1 MSPAVTSDATMTFD
15 ERYRAIDSR
24 DTRFDGQFVT
34 AVRSTGIYC
43 RPSCPARTPKPS
55 NVTFYPTS
63 AAAHEAGYRA
73 CKRCLP
79 EAAPGSPQWNLR
91 GDTAGRA
98 MRLIADGVV
107 EREGVP
113 GLARRLGYSPRHLT
127 RLLTAELGAGP
138 LALSRAHRAQ
148 TARMLLVGT
157 DLPAA
162 DVAFSAGFASVR
174 QFNDTVREVFGMPPL
189 ELRARRR
196 GMRGAAAV
204 VPGTIDLVLPH
215 RGPLDADGLFAW
227 MAARAV
233 AGAEVATA
241 TTFARTLRLPHGPA
255 WFELRLDP
263 AGRVRLHTRL
273 THLADLSTLVTR
285 ARRLFDLDA
294 DPYAVDDAL
303 AWHPELAPLLAALP
317 GIRVPGAA
325 DPHEML
331 IRAMVGQQITVAAA
345 RTALTQLTA
354 ELGDDVD
361 GFEGTTK
368 LFPTMAA
375 IAERGH
381 EVLRGP
387 AARIRAI
394 TGAAAALADGSL
406 TLTPGDDAVE
416 QRRALLAMPGIGPWT
431 ADYVRMRVLGDPDV
445 FLPGDVAVRAGA
457 ATAGLP
463 ADPGPLTAWAARTA
477 PWRSYLTA
485 HLWRAVPQR
494 RSAELHGSR
503 ATRPRHAEEPGSSRL
518 IRGVLQS
525 PSKET
530 LVTTATIQTLDTP
543 DGPFTL
549 LVDDAGRVLASGWT
563 ADTDRILGRLRAA
576 DRPSTVTAGETD
588 AAAAVAAYYAGDLAA
603 IDGVP
608 VAQQGTAMQ
617 LAGWAVLRRI
627 EPGRPLTYAEFA
639 AELGSA
645 NAVRAAASICAR
657 NAPALFVPC
666 HRVLRTGGALGG
678 FAWGLDVKRRLLDR
692 EAGVLALV
700 G

>member
-1 MSPAVTSDATMTFD
+1 MSLAMTFD

-24 DTRFDGQFVT
+24 DARFDGQFVT

-63 AAAHEAGYRA
+63 AAAHEAGFRA

-127 RLLTAELGAGP
+127 RLLTTELGAGP

-162 DVAFSAGFASVR
+162 DVAFSSGFASVR
-174 QFNDTVREVFGMPPL
+174 QFNDTIREVYGMAPL

-196 GMRGAAAV
+196 GSRREGPSAAG
-204 VPGTIDLVLPH
+204 PGVTIDLALPH
-215 RGPLDADGLFAW
+215 RGALDAPGLFAW

-233 AGAEVATA
+233 SGAEAATA
-241 TTFARTLRLPHGPA
+241 SSFARTLRLPHGPA
-255 WFELRLDP
+255 WFELRLDDL
-263 AGRVRLHTRL
+263 GRVRLRAAL
-273 THLADLSTLVTR
+273 ANLADLSTLVSR

-294 DPYAVDDAL
+294 DPDAVDESL
-303 AWHPELAPLLAALP
+303 ARHPELAPLVAALP

-345 RTALTQLTA
+345 RTALTALTSA
-354 ELGDDVD
+354 LGEEVPAFAGTMSSD
-361 GFEGTTK
+361 GASTPGARPHDAPAPVR
-368 LFPTMAA
+368 LFPTMDA
-375 IAERGH
+375 IAERGP

-394 TGAAAALADGSL
+394 AGTAAALADGSL
-406 TLTPGDDAVE
+406 TLTLGDDAAE
-416 QRRALLAMPGIGPWT
+416 QRAALLAMPGIGPWT
-431 ADYVRMRVLGDPDV
+431 ADYVRMRVLADPDV

-457 ATAGLP
+457 AAVGLP
-463 ADPGPLTAWAARTA
+463 AEPRPLEDWAARSA

-485 HLWRAVPQR
+485 HLWRAVPPKP
-494 RSAELHGSR
+494 A
-503 ATRPRHAEEPGSSRL
+503 ATRRAQPVP
-518 IRGVLQS
+518 
-525 PSKET
+525 PD
-530 LVTTATIQTLDTP
+530 TTI
-543 DGPFTL
+543 
-549 LVDDAGRVLASGWT
+549 
-563 ADTDRILGRLRAA
+563 
-576 DRPSTVTAGETD
+576 
-588 AAAAVAAYYAGDLAA
+588 
-603 IDGVP
+603 
-608 VAQQGTAMQ
+608 
-617 LAGWAVLRRI
+617 
-627 EPGRPLTYAEFA
+627 
-639 AELGSA
+639 
-645 NAVRAAASICAR
+645 
-657 NAPALFVPC
+657 
-666 HRVLRTGGALGG
+666 GGMS
-678 FAWGLDVKRRLLDR
+678 
-692 EAGVLALV
+692 
-700 G
+700 

>member
-1 MSPAVTSDATMTFD
+1 MTLTTTPAAAAASERWGVASMTFD
-15 ERYRAIDSR
+15 ERYRVIDSR

-91 GDTAGRA
+91 GDIAGRA

-127 RLLTAELGAGP
+127 RLLTTELGAGP

-157 DLPAA
+157 DLSAA

-174 QFNDTVREVFGMPPL
+174 QFNDTIREVFGMPPL

-196 GMRGAAAV
+196 AVRAGARGSTRGSATSGAGVPEADALAAPFASL
-204 VPGTIDLVLPH
+204 TAIDLTLPH
-215 RGPLDADGLFAW
+215 RGPLDAAGLFAW
-227 MAARAV
+227 MGARAV
-233 AGAEVATA
+233 SGAEYSTESS
-241 TTFARTLRLPHGPA
+241 FARTLRLPGGPA
-255 WFELRLDP
+255 WFELRHDELD
-263 AGRVRLHTRL
+263 AAGTGRVRLHARL
-273 THLADLSTLVTR
+273 SHLADLSTLVTR

-294 DPYAVDDAL
+294 DPIAIDVAL
-303 AWHPELAPLLAALP
+303 SRHPELSASVAALP

-331 IRAMVGQQITVAAA
+331 IRAMVGQQITVVAA
-345 RTALTQLTA
+345 RTALTALTA
-354 ELGDDVD
+354 ALGEDVVSLD
-361 GFEGTTK
+361 GTGATATK

-406 TLTPGDDAVE
+406 VLTPGDDAAD
-416 QRRALLAMPGIGPWT
+416 QRAALLTMPGIGPWT

-445 FLPGDVAVRAGA
+445 SLPGDVAVRTGA
-457 ATAGLP
+457 AALGLP
-463 ADPGPLTAWAARTA
+463 SEPRALAEWAVRTA

-485 HLWRAVPQR
+485 HLWRAVPPRPAPR
-494 RSAELHGSR
+494 R
-503 ATRPRHAEEPGSSRL
+503 
-518 IRGVLQS
+518 
-525 PSKET
+525 
-530 LVTTATIQTLDTP
+530 
-543 DGPFTL
+543 
-549 LVDDAGRVLASGWT
+549 
-563 ADTDRILGRLRAA
+563 RAA
-576 DRPSTVTAGETD
+576 TSPPRRGPGE
-588 AAAAVAAYYAGDLAA
+588 
-603 IDGVP
+603 
-608 VAQQGTAMQ
+608 GT
-617 LAGWAVLRRI
+617 I
-627 EPGRPLTYAEFA
+627 PLDSETKAT
-639 AELGSA
+639 S
-645 NAVRAAASICAR
+645 
-657 NAPALFVPC
+657 
-666 HRVLRTGGALGG
+666 
-678 FAWGLDVKRRLLDR
+678 
-692 EAGVLALV
+692 
-700 G
+700 

>member
-1 MSPAVTSDATMTFD
+1 MTTAMTFE

-24 DTRFDGQFVT
+24 DPRFDGQFVT

-157 DLPAA
+157 DLSAA

-174 QFNDTVREVFGMPPL
+174 QFNDTIREVFGMPPL

-196 GMRGAAAV
+196 ALRPSATRSGLEAASG
-204 VPGTIDLVLPH
+204 PGTSIDLVLPH
-215 RGPLDADGLFAW
+215 RGPIDADGLFAW

-233 AGAEVATA
+233 SGAEHAT
-241 TTFARTLRLPHGPA
+241 TSTFARTLRLPHGPA
-255 WFELRLDP
+255 WFELRTESADGAASP
-263 AGRVRLHTRL
+263 AGTGRVRLRARL
-273 THLADLSTLVTR
+273 TQLADLSTLVTR

-294 DPYAVDDAL
+294 DPYAIDEAL
-303 AWHPELAPLLAALP
+303 SRHPELAARVTALP

-331 IRAMVGQQITVAAA
+331 IRAMVGQQVTVVAA
-345 RTALTQLTA
+345 RTALTALTA
-354 ELGDDVD
+354 ALGEPVPELAD
-361 GFEGTTK
+361 EATTPPL

-375 IAERGH
+375 IAERGAD
-381 EVLRGP
+381 VLRGP
-387 AARIRAI
+387 AARIHAI

-406 TLTPGDDAVE
+406 TLTTGDDAAD
-416 QRRALLAMPGIGPWT
+416 QRAALLAMPGIGPWT
-431 ADYVRMRVLGDPDV
+431 ADYVRMRVLADPDV

-457 ATAGLP
+457 AALGVP
-463 ADPGPLTAWAARTA
+463 SDPRALTDWAARTA

-485 HLWRAVPQR
+485 HLWRAVPPKP
-494 RSAELHGSR
+494 AASR
-503 ATRPRHAEEPGSSRL
+503 SRL
-518 IRGVLQS
+518 RSEGRG
-525 PSKET
+525 
-530 LVTTATIQTLDTP
+530 TP
-543 DGPFTL
+543 
-549 LVDDAGRVLASGWT
+549 
-563 ADTDRILGRLRAA
+563 
-576 DRPSTVTAGETD
+576 
-588 AAAAVAAYYAGDLAA
+588 
-603 IDGVP
+603 
-608 VAQQGTAMQ
+608 
-617 LAGWAVLRRI
+617 
-627 EPGRPLTYAEFA
+627 
-639 AELGSA
+639 
-645 NAVRAAASICAR
+645 
-657 NAPALFVPC
+657 
-666 HRVLRTGGALGG
+666 
-678 FAWGLDVKRRLLDR
+678 
-692 EAGVLALV
+692 
-700 G
+700 